1 MSAVDMATAHDE
13 RASVRPA
20 TSEEIPRMA
29 DVLARA
35 FFDDPAFSWVLR
47 EDADRMRV
55 LVRGFELF
63 LRRVWLEQE
72 HTYTT
77 KSVAG
82 VAAWELPDQWKL
94 GVGRQLGLL
103 PAMLRVFGRH
113 SPRVLRAIAT
123 LEASH
128 PREPH
133 HYLAFIG
140 VGLLVAVIVHFA
152 EREPSVLAG
161 AMMLFVAFEIGF
173 YGLSSALSE
182 SPFFGALADSGI
194 NIRMISTSEIRISA
208 VVDAADLDSAVMATH
223 RAFGLEDGQS
233 EAVIYGGTGR

>member
-1 MSAVDMATAHDE
+1 
-13 RASVRPA
+13 
-20 TSEEIPRMA
+20 MA

-82 VAAWELPDQWKL
+82 VAAWELPDRWNL

-113 SPRVLRAIAT
+113 SPRVLRAIAM

-140 VGLLVAVIVHFA
+140 VYPDWQDRGL
-152 EREPSVLAG
+152 G
-161 AMMLFVAFEIGF
+161 
-173 YGLSSALSE
+173 
-182 SPFFGALADSGI
+182 GALLAAVLERCDRE
-194 NIRMISTSEIRISA
+194 RM
-208 VVDAADLDSAVMATH
+208 
-223 RAFGLEDGQS
+223 RAFLD
-233 EAVIYGGTGR
+233 A

>member
-1 MSAVDMATAHDE
+1 MSAVDMATAHEE

-55 LVRGFELF
+55 LVRGFELL

-113 SPRVLRAIAT
+113 SPRVLRAIAM

-140 VGLLVAVIVHFA
+140 VDPDWQGRGLGGALLAAVLERCDRERMPAFLEASRARNRDLYERHGFA
-152 EREPSVLAG
+152 VTEEFRLGRGAPPQWRMWREPRG
-161 AMMLFVAFEIGF
+161 A
-173 YGLSSALSE
+173 
-182 SPFFGALADSGI
+182 
-194 NIRMISTSEIRISA
+194 
-208 VVDAADLDSAVMATH
+208 
-223 RAFGLEDGQS
+223 
-233 EAVIYGGTGR
+233 

>member
-1 MSAVDMATAHDE
+1 MSAVDMATAHEE

-29 DVLARA
+29 PVLARA

-82 VAAWELPDQWKL
+82 GAPR
-94 GVGRQLGLL
+94 GRPPPGKH
-103 PAMLRVFGRH
+103 R
-113 SPRVLRAIAT
+113 
-123 LEASH
+123 
-128 PREPH
+128 
-133 HYLAFIG
+133 
-140 VGLLVAVIVHFA
+140 
-152 EREPSVLAG
+152 AG
-161 AMMLFVAFEIGF
+161 APRRL
-173 YGLSSALSE
+173 
-182 SPFFGALADSGI
+182 P
-194 NIRMISTSEIRISA
+194 
-208 VVDAADLDSAVMATH
+208 
-223 RAFGLEDGQS
+223 
-233 EAVIYGGTGR
+233 

>member
-1 MSAVDMATAHDE
+1 MSAVDMATAHEE

-103 PAMLRVFGRH
+103 P
-113 SPRVLRAIAT
+113 
-123 LEASH
+123 E
-128 PREPH
+128 
-133 HYLAFIG
+133 
-140 VGLLVAVIVHFA
+140 
-152 EREPSVLAG
+152 
-161 AMMLFVAFEIGF
+161 
-173 YGLSSALSE
+173 
-182 SPFFGALADSGI
+182 
-194 NIRMISTSEIRISA
+194 
-208 VVDAADLDSAVMATH
+208 
-223 RAFGLEDGQS
+223 
-233 EAVIYGGTGR
+233 

>member
-1 MSAVDMATAHDE
+1 MSAVDMATAHEE

-82 VAAWELPDQWKL
+82 GARTGLSPQVGTRAGGRAGKL
-94 GVGRQLGLL
+94 AGETRRVGR
-103 PAMLRVFGRH
+103 VV
-113 SPRVLRAIAT
+113 SPR
-123 LEASH
+123 
-128 PREPH
+128 PP
-133 HYLAFIG
+133 
-140 VGLLVAVIVHFA
+140 
-152 EREPSVLAG
+152 
-161 AMMLFVAFEIGF
+161 
-173 YGLSSALSE
+173 
-182 SPFFGALADSGI
+182 
-194 NIRMISTSEIRISA
+194 
-208 VVDAADLDSAVMATH
+208 
-223 RAFGLEDGQS
+223 
-233 EAVIYGGTGR
+233 